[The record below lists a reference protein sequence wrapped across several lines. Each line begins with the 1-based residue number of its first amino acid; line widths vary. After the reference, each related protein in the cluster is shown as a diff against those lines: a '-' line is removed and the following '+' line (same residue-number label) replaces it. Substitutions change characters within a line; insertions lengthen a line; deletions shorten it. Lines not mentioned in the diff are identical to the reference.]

1 MKSLFTPFSGAFILS
16 VALMLSN
23 CNLALAQKAGDK
35 APDFTSVQ
43 ADGTPF
49 TLSSL
54 QGKYVLLDFWG
65 SWCKACI
72 GGFPAMKTI
81 YPAFKSK
88 LEIVSIACA
97 DSEAKW
103 KAATAKYEL
112 PWVSVI
118 NPEDNDLVGKYNVS
132 VFPTKVLIDPQGKIF
147 KIYEGE
153 TPDLYA
159 DLPRLF
165 IEVKK

>member
-1 MKSLFTPFSGAFILS
+1 MSLTKHLVQVLLCAAVFLTDCDL
-16 VALMLSN
+16 V
-23 CNLALAQKAGDK
+23 LAQKAGDK
-35 APDFTSVQ
+35 APDFKTVR
-43 ADGTPF
+43 ADGSDF

-72 GGFPAMKTI
+72 GGFPAMKRI

-88 LEIVSIACA
+88 LEIVGVACA

-112 PWVSVI
+112 PWISVI
-118 NPEDNDLVGKYNVS
+118 NPGDDDLVSKYGVT
-132 VFPTKVLIDPQGKIF
+132 VFPTKVLIDPKGNIV

-159 DLPRLF
+159 DLPKLL